1 MSNSFYKLFE
11 KIQNFKEQS
20 EMDTTS
26 DKVMQPSITNQDDS
40 SIPDNMQLGV
50 KNNISGE
57 MEDQNIQDTD
67 ETDDTDNLSVPE
79 GDVDIDSLVA
89 SLNKIKKLIPKFE
102 TMDKDKAD
110 QLDDLI
116 KQTTNLISSFSDET
130 EEGSTEDTEGEEKN
144 SEDLVGDKAPSFG
157 DDQGPPIKQ
166 TGDENKVKDMS
177 LEMPSISP
185 ADQNQEM

>member
-11 KIQNFKEQS
+11 KIQNFKEQN

>member
-67 ETDDTDNLSVPE
+67 ETDDADNLSVPE